1 MRIPPITGLG
11 QFIFGLVIVHFKNRM
26 VGAVEMNYLKARS
39 WGLVATSSPFAS
51 NLMNS
56 IRNDFKIL

>member
-1 MRIPPITGLG
+1 MTGVG
-11 QFIFGLVIVHFKNRM
+11 QFVFGLVIVHFKNRM

-39 WGLVATSSPFAS
+39 WGLVATSSLFAT

-56 IRNDFKIL
+56 IRKDFKIL